1 MKNYIYLLLIEK
13 NLHTMQQI
21 VQKKYKFVKFQPVAV
36 VQPCAKGFQFV
47 VKIQICKNIYSHIMF
62 SLYNMCLNIA
72 GKCATAITRRYS
84 QMSIEVRTFVS
95 FLKNKNSKKCALTNS
110 TYFGQIRCVSRQ

>member
-1 MKNYIYLLLIEK
+1 
-13 NLHTMQQI
+13 
-21 VQKKYKFVKFQPVAV
+21 
-36 VQPCAKGFQFV
+36 
-47 VKIQICKNIYSHIMF
+47 MF

-95 FLKNKNSKKCALTNS
+95 FLKKQGRDGGKQMRSMAL
-110 TYFGQIRCVSRQ
+110 